1 VKPLAAPEQEELLR
15 RGLKFG
21 RPWQLTASVGD
32 HEQAAGKF
40 EDAAQLYQE
49 ALDDIRDAVANPNP
63 PSTEIIAAIVK
74 KAEEARLLSP
84 VYVKRIDRSGA
95 PSGLACPVFRGFEVK
110 KTALPIEFVYRET
123 TFAPKGEAA
132 ANDLFDYLTRQGSPA
147 VHLIGHTD
155 PRGSDEFNQDLSER
169 RAQAVALFLK
179 GKGYTGKI
187 ANSGR
192 GKKERFQVDD
202 PGRYSEEQLFQ
213 LDRRVEL
220 DRESG
225 GTGCATASQ

>member
-1 VKPLAAPEQEELLR
+1 
-15 RGLKFG
+15 
-21 RPWQLTASVGD
+21 
-32 HEQAAGKF
+32 
-40 EDAAQLYQE
+40 
-49 ALDDIRDAVANPNP
+49 
-63 PSTEIIAAIVK
+63 
-74 KAEEARLLSP
+74 
-84 VYVKRIDRSGA
+84 
-95 PSGLACPVFRGFEVK
+95 
-110 KTALPIEFVYRET
+110 
-123 TFAPKGEAA
+123 
-132 ANDLFDYLTRQGSPA
+132 